1 VAVLPDQIP
10 VAQRGLV
17 SGALGVCLPIASVSG
32 TLLVQLFTGNLL
44 AMFLV
49 PCAIGGLF
57 ILLLVITLKDR
68 RLAKADKPTW
78 SLREFASTFYVNP
91 RKSPDF
97 AWAFVSRFLFML
109 AYAFSPHTTSV
120 AQVVRP
126 YAVTRGL
133 QASEAAG
140 SARRQQAPG
149 RAAERHGWRPERLGS
164 SHDQGLLRRRHRLD
178 SAADPCCDRRSG

>member
-1 VAVLPDQIP
+1 MVHRPAVLRRTARRLVAVLPDQIP

-91 RKSPDF
+91 RKSSDF

-109 AYAFSPHTTSV
+109 AYAFLTTYHLPGTSGSTVRGYAWSPGFGGGGKRTS
-120 AQVVRP
+120 
-126 YAVTRGL
+126 
-133 QASEAAG
+133 AAG
-140 SARRQQAPG
+140 TWS
-149 RAAERHGWRPERLGS
+149 
-164 SHDQGLLRRRHRLD
+164 
-178 SAADPCCDRRSG
+178 RSGASWVAPRTFRVES